1 MLKEIEEMAEK
12 EAIVQV
18 QNKVEQFLIL
28 IFVVPK
34 STGHRRVI
42 NLKEPNF
49 LVEYNNFK
57 LEKLFLL
64 NELLEKNT
72 AYAKKI

>member
-42 NLKEPNF
+42 NLKELNF

>member
-42 NLKEPNF
+42 NLKELNS

>member
-42 NLKEPNF
+42 NLKELNF

-72 AYAKKI
+72 ADAKKI

>member
-42 NLKEPNF
+42 NLKELNF

-57 LEKLFLL
+57 LERLFLL